1 MRNMKRKIPVFRVSL
16 SDGVT
21 YEQVSS
27 HPEIRK
33 VVIEETIFAIKEGVK
48 NKKKSIPLFQIA
60 GTTTYLELEK
70 EKWQPTLEKILDQYI
85 EDENYDKCIEIRDL
99 IKQI

>member
-1 MRNMKRKIPVFRVSL
+1 MKRRIPVFKISL
-16 SDGVT
+16 GEGAT
-21 YEQVSS
+21 YEQVST

-33 VVIEETIFAIKEGVK
+33 AVIEETIFAIKDGIKK
-48 NKKKSIPLFQIA
+48 NKKTISLFQIA

-70 EKWQPTLEKILDQYI
+70 EKWQPTLENLLEHYVEY
-85 EDENYDKCIEIRDL
+85 EDYDKCIEIRDL

>member
-1 MRNMKRKIPVFRVSL
+1 MKRKIPIFKVSL
-16 SDGVT
+16 GDGAT
-21 YEQVSS
+21 HEQISE
-27 HPEIRK
+27 HPSIRK
-33 VVIEETIFAIKEGVK
+33 VVIEETVFAIKDGVK
-48 NKKKSIPLFQIA
+48 KKKKSIPLFQIA

>member
-1 MRNMKRKIPVFRVSL
+1 MKRKIPIFKVSL
-16 SDGVT
+16 GEGT
-21 YEQVSS
+21 THEQISE
-27 HPEIRK
+27 HPSIRK
-33 VVIEETIFAIKEGVK
+33 VVIEETVFAIKDGVK
-48 NKKKSIPLFQIA
+48 KKKKSIPLFQIA

-85 EDENYDKCIEIRDL
+85 EEENYDKCIEIRDL

>member
-1 MRNMKRKIPVFRVSL
+1 MKRKIPVFKVSL
-16 SDGVT
+16 GEGT
-21 YEQVSS
+21 THEQVSE
-27 HPEIRK
+27 HPAIRK

-48 NKKKSIPLFQIA
+48 KKKKSIPLFQIA

-85 EDENYDKCIEIRDL
+85 EAEDYNKCIEIRDL